1 MSTFTDR
8 PNSAV
13 LVVDVQVGVVAD
25 AYHRDETLAHL
36 QELVAKARTAGVPV
50 IWVQDLGGDREAGSA
65 PWQIVPELEP
75 LADEPRVQKRY
86 GDSFEDTKLAE
97 LLEAGRIGRLYVA
110 GAQTDACIRST
121 IHGAFTRGYDTI
133 LVGDAHTTEDL
144 TEWGNPSPADVIA
157 HTNLYW
163 ADHEGPGRVAAVVN
177 TADLQL

>member
-1 MSTFTDR
+1 MSTFADR

-13 LVVDVQVGVVAD
+13 LVVDFQVGVVAD

-36 QELVAKARTAGVPV
+36 QELVAKARAAGVPV
-50 IWVQDLGGDREAGSA
+50 IWVQDLGGDRESGSA
-65 PWQIVPELEP
+65 PWQIVPELGP
-75 LADEPRVQKRY
+75 LPDEPRVQKRY
-86 GDSFEDTKLAE
+86 GDSFEDTNLAD

-144 TEWGNPSPADVIA
+144 TDWGNPSPADVIA

-177 TADLQL
+177 TADVQL